1 MRCDD
6 SQVYFG
12 ECDREGLPRLSVQW
26 IGQTELKEEESI
38 MCNSRCIEL
47 KITWETIFQGQK
59 WEKYECKSRERE

>member
-47 KITWETIFQGQK
+47 KITWDISGAKMGEIRVQ
-59 WEKYECKSRERE
+59 E